1 MHSVFKE
8 SEGVGVEMVG
18 GGNGGERGLNARLKI
33 VPLLFV
39 HEASV

>member
-8 SEGVGVEMVG
+8 SE
-18 GGNGGERGLNARLKI
+18 GGNGGERGLNARVKI